1 MEHNSYYHYRS
12 KRQKRVMGIDSQ
24 KVYNKSRKEGG
35 LRTVKRAERLI
46 TDVLAIERVPDKPSC
61 FRVKWRDAGGAE
73 R

>member
-1 MEHNSYYHYRS
+1 
-12 KRQKRVMGIDSQ
+12 MGIDSQ

-46 TDVLAIERVPDKPSC
+46 TDVLAIERVPHKPSC

-73 R
+73 T